1 MPSHHTPAPARAIA
15 GRRLAWFFAI
25 VPILFAIFVIAFV
38 PEGERESSA
47 LDTLPVGA
55 DSTLAVELEEQLPDD
70 EGQVAIVLWTAE
82 SGELDQ
88 ATQDELTKQGTALL
102 SQSAEQAEGRTRAH
116 RTARPAS
123 RAGPGRLRG
132 RVPGRTARWR
142 RGAAVPVV
150 VSEDKTAAIVAVPVV
165 SASNTDNIDKVEELR
180 DQLRDDAPDGVE
192 VQVTGPAAIQADIG
206 AGLRRGRHPAARRD
220 GRGRG
225 DPADHHLPQ
234 PGAVAGAADGRRCRR
249 PVRRDRV
256 DQRARGRQRGV
267 GRVDRRHPQRA
278 RLRRR
283 HRLRP
288 VADLALPRRAQ
299 DHRVT
304 PRGDGAR
311 AAAGP
316 SRRCSRAPRR
326 SCSACSPC
334 CSRRSRPPG
343 GWASPVPSAW

>member
-15 GRRLAWFFAI
+15 GRRLAWFFAL
-25 VPILFAIFVIAFV
+25 VPILFALFVIAFV
-38 PEGERESSA
+38 PEGEREASA

-88 ATQDELTKQGTALL
+88 ATQDELTQQGTALL
-102 SQSAEQAEGRTRAH
+102 SQSGEKADGQGAPSPGRRPG
-116 RTARPAS
+116 RRVRPA
-123 RAGPGRLRG
+123 G
-132 RVPGRTARWR
+132 RVAGRTARWR
-142 RGAAVPVV
+142 RGAAVPC
-150 VSEDKTAAIVAVPVV
+150 
-165 SASNTDNIDKVEELR
+165 R
-180 DQLRDDAPDGVE
+180 GVRG
-192 VQVTGPAAIQADIG
+192 QDRGDRRRSRLLDLGDRQHRPGRGPPRPAARG
-206 AGLRRGRHPAARRD
+206 RPRRRRGPGHRTRWHPGRHRPGLRRRRHPPPRRD

-225 DPADHHLPQ
+225 HPADHHLPQ
-234 PGAVAGAADGRRCRR
+234 PGAVAGPPDGRRHRR
-249 PVRRDRV
+249 PPGRDRV

-288 VADLALPRRAQ
+288 AADLALPRRAQ
-299 DHRVT
+299 DHRVA

-311 AAAGP
+311 ARPHLRGGAVQRHDRRAGP
-316 SRRCSRAPRR
+316 AHPAALGDPDDSRAGPRV
-326 SCSACSPC
+326 C
-334 CSRRSRPPG
+334 RRR
-343 GWASPVPSAW
+343 A